1 VSIRTQGQ
9 NCHLLVQVFPFIRQK
24 NQESPPNATPGG
36 EVTCAQGV
44 CLTPA
49 PGHSHLLCT
58 SQYLSHVSTCA
69 SYPNGR
75 SWDIHPLGGWDSGCR
90 VRGDIN
96 HSCRS
101 RSPRVYDVCPFEG

>member
-75 SWDIHPLGGWDSGCR
+75 SWDIHP
-90 VRGDIN
+90 
-96 HSCRS
+96 
-101 RSPRVYDVCPFEG
+101 